1 MSVDAKLLSNF
12 KATSN
17 NEVIVDKNLINKLNK
32 IIKNEK
38 RVAHSI
44 SVAELSYRIALS
56 NHLEEPFLYYLA
68 GLFHDLAK
76 GLNKEELMKYM
87 NQYYKEYLDLPLFSF
102 HQFVGAKLTKEY
114 FGINN
119 ETILDAIMF
128 HCTGKDNM
136 SSMAMIIYAAD
147 KTDPLRGYDSSKM
160 IESMMNN
167 YFDGFKYVL
176 NENRLFLINKTHDLS
191 SIENRLSKACFEYY
205 LDKK

>member
-12 KATSN
+12 KVTSN
-17 NEVIVDKNLINKLNK
+17 NEVIVDKNLINKLSK

-87 NQYYKEYLDLPLFSF
+87 NQYYK
-102 HQFVGAKLTKEY
+102 
-114 FGINN
+114 
-119 ETILDAIMF
+119 
-128 HCTGKDNM
+128 
-136 SSMAMIIYAAD
+136 
-147 KTDPLRGYDSSKM
+147 
-160 IESMMNN
+160 
-167 YFDGFKYVL
+167 
-176 NENRLFLINKTHDLS
+176 
-191 SIENRLSKACFEYY
+191 
-205 LDKK
+205 